1 MENVI
6 IYGMSGTLKATTIKS
21 RYSSYFKVLS
31 ETKPYFNIDKRY
43 FNWSARS
50 NNAHICSCR
59 LMILSNYLPT
69 NKDIVCERGV
79 TDFIFGLPDSNIS
92 GMDSYDLI
100 DINGLSELES
110 NLLCNSNN
118 SPIRKVLLV
127 MKDEDFIINE
137 VLSGEDSYYRKRL
150 YPDLDTYFKKQNEYI
165 DFTCKYNLINEVVP
179 ILNAR
184 DYIENELNLLYH
196 EQ

>member
-69 NKDIVCERGV
+69 NRDIVCERGV

-137 VLSGEDSYYRKRL
+137 VLSGKDSYYRKRL
-150 YPDLDTYFKKQNEYI
+150 YPDLDTYIKKQDEYI

-184 DYIENELNLLYH
+184 DYIENELNLSYY
-196 EQ
+196 EK

>member
-59 LMILSNYLPT
+59 IMILSNYLPT
-69 NKDIVCERGV
+69 NRDIVCERGV

-137 VLSGEDSYYRKRL
+137 VLSGKDSYYRKRL
-150 YPDLDTYFKKQNEYI
+150 YPDLDTYIKKQDEYI

-184 DYIENELNLLYH
+184 DYIENELNLSYY
-196 EQ
+196 EK

>member
-6 IYGMSGTLKATTIKS
+6 IYGMSGALKAATIKS
-21 RYSSYFKVLS
+21 KYSSYFKVLS
-31 ETKPYFNIDKRY
+31 ETKPYFDIDKRY

-69 NKDIVCERGV
+69 NRDIVCERGV

-137 VLSGEDSYYRKRL
+137 VLSGKDSYYRKRL
-150 YPDLDTYFKKQNEYI
+150 YP
-165 DFTCKYNLINEVVP
+165 VS
-179 ILNAR
+179 
-184 DYIENELNLLYH
+184 
-196 EQ
+196 

>member
-21 RYSSYFKVLS
+21 KYSSYFKVLS

-59 LMILSNYLPT
+59 IMILSNYLPT

>member
-69 NKDIVCERGV
+69 NRDIVCERGV

-137 VLSGEDSYYRKRL
+137 VLSGKDSYYRKRL

>member
-69 NKDIVCERGV
+69 NRDIVCERGV
-79 TDFIFGLPDSNIS
+79 TDFIFGLPNSNIS

-137 VLSGEDSYYRKRL
+137 VLSGKDSYYRKRL
-150 YPDLDTYFKKQNEYI
+150 YPDLDTYIKKQDEYI
-165 DFTCKYNLINEVVP
+165 DFTCKHNLINEVVP

-184 DYIENELNLLYH
+184 DYIENELNLSYYGK
-196 EQ
+196 

>member
-6 IYGMSGTLKATTIKS
+6 IYGMSGALKAATIKS
-21 RYSSYFKVLS
+21 KYSSYFKVLS
-31 ETKPYFNIDKRY
+31 ETKPYFDIDKRY

-59 LMILSNYLPT
+59 LMILFSYLPT
-69 NKDIVCERGV
+69 YRSIVCERGV
-79 TDFIFGLPDSNIS
+79 TDFVFSLPDFKIS

-118 SPIRKVLLV
+118 SPIRRIMLV
-127 MKDEDFIINE
+127 MKDEDFITNR
-137 VLSGEDSYYRKRL
+137 VLNGDGSYYRKRL
-150 YPDLDTYFKKQNEYI
+150 YPDLDTYLKKQNEYI

-184 DYIENELNLLYH
+184 DYIENELNLSYY
-196 EQ
+196 EE

>member
-59 LMILSNYLPT
+59 IMILSNYLPT
-69 NKDIVCERGV
+69 NRDIVCERGV

>member
-21 RYSSYFKVLS
+21 KYSSYFKVLS

-59 LMILSNYLPT
+59 IMILSNYLPT
-69 NKDIVCERGV
+69 NRDIVCERGV